1 VPSRDLLHRGE
12 LLGTQF
18 GPAEGVGRDAAQVL
32 ANAHKFADSRV
43 DGKALLLTG
52 TVSET
57 R

>member
-1 VPSRDLLHRGE
+1 MPSRDLLHRGE